1 MMELIDARKLPNN
14 IEGRYH
20 TTEECDG
27 CAYCALVAPDNFDF
41 NKETN
46 TYFVSKQ
53 PATGEEEELMQQ
65 AIEDCPIG
73 AIVDTG
79 HPERRQNLDPAWN

>member
-1 MMELIDARKLPNN
+1 MESTDARKLLNN
-14 IEGRYH
+14 VEGRYH

-27 CAYCALVAPDNFDF
+27 CAYCALVAPENFDF

-53 PATGEEEELMQQ
+53 PATLEEEELMQQ
-65 AIEDCPIG
+65 AMEDCPIG
-73 AIVDTG
+73 GLIDTG
-79 HPERRQNLDPAWN
+79 QPEPQQVDPAKS